1 MWLKEG
7 GLKSL
12 INEWWHSVEIRGS
25 GSFVLPEKLKALK
38 IKLGKWNKDSFR
50 RVKERKKASLRKVKD
65 WDSLEVTRLL
75 SLRERELKMEAFDEF
90 KHCTLLEETY

>member
-25 GSFVLPEKLKALK
+25 GSFVLTEKLKALK

-50 RVKERKKASLRKVKD
+50 RVEGKGKGFPKKSERLGQFGSNKTPFLEGEGVENGSL
-65 WDSLEVTRLL
+65 
-75 SLRERELKMEAFDEF
+75 
-90 KHCTLLEETY
+90 